1 MEKQKKIAADKAK
14 HLKEDQAFL
23 RRVILENEEIKK
35 KKKQAQKDM
44 RVQMAKVQK
53 ENLEKL
59 KQKELKRM
67 QEQEREVKL
76 MQDYDRMLSERAQRR
91 EAAIKAHQEKILA
104 KYRAGGGESLQKGL
118 QAREREDEERA
129 MKHQA
134 DYDRKM
140 KKMERQNARK
150 KAQQKLE
157 LKKYLQSQIN
167 EIELERQREADDR
180 AEYARDI
187 KRSIQ
192 EDSIKA
198 KEKARITKEKN
209 RQYRQDI
216 IAQMK
221 WDANRRYE
229 AAADQMPE
237 SEMVL
242 NRKLLQ
248 GKDDMKK
255 IF

>member
-1 MEKQKKIAADKAK
+1 
-14 HLKEDQAFL
+14 
-23 RRVILENEEIKK
+23 
-35 KKKQAQKDM
+35 
-44 RVQMAKVQK
+44 
-53 ENLEKL
+53 
-59 KQKELKRM
+59 
-67 QEQEREVKL
+67 
-76 MQDYDRMLSERAQRR
+76 
-91 EAAIKAHQEKILA
+91 
-104 KYRAGGGESLQKGL
+104 
-118 QAREREDEERA
+118 